1 RKAVRARPANCAAPF
16 TFDVDAESPLLA
28 ERPDLAD
35 RMSTMSHQAYGPEVG
50 VPRLL
55 RMLSDCP
62 IRSTFFVPGYTA
74 TRYPEAIKAIAAEG
88 HEIGHHGYLHEPLT
102 GRTAEQEAAILDQGL
117 MTLSEVVGVRPVG
130 YRAPSPGSTIL
141 ELNSRIWL
149 KKRSDG
155 RLA

>member
-1 RKAVRARPANCAAPF
+1 
-16 TFDVDAESPLLA
+16 
-28 ERPDLAD
+28 
-35 RMSTMSHQAYGPEVG
+35 

-155 RLA
+155 RLARQGAWPGCG